1 MRFGLMPVGEAEGA
15 VLAHSVAVVGA
26 TLGHLMF
33 GISFALFSWL
43 GMIAAIGAGLG
54 AMRSERAYVTS
65 TDAPW
70 ITPRFVVDTHI
81 PLVTLMLL
89 LWIWLA
95 AAFWALPAMCSSGK
109 YDCAALLE
117 RKR

>member
-1 MRFGLMPVGEAEGA
+1 MPIELLLVVVLKALAELAFMFLAGRGILY
-15 VLAHSVAVVGA
+15 VLAAGKRQ
-26 TLGHLMF
+26 GNIF
-33 GISFALFSWL
+33 YQLFCIL
-43 GMIAAIGAGLG
+43 TDPLLRAA
-54 AMRSERAYVTS
+54 R
-65 TDAPW
+65 W